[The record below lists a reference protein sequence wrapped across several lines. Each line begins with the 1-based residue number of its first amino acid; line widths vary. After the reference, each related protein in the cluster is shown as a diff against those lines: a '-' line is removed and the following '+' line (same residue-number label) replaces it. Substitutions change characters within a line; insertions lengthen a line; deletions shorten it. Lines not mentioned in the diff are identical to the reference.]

1 MKIRNGFVSNSSSS
15 SFIIP
20 KKYLSEVGL
29 EKLYNHINEAEK
41 HDVYYDFGSV
51 NYLDE
56 WLISENEDYIMGS
69 THMDNFD
76 MHEFLVKYLNIPK
89 EIIKWEY

>member
-15 SFIIP
+15 SFVLP

-29 EKLYNHINEAEK
+29 EKLYNHIEEAEK
-41 HDVYYDFGSV
+41 HSVYYDFGCMDAWS
-51 NYLDE
+51 
-56 WLISENEDYIMGS
+56 ISENEDYIMGY

-76 MHEFLVKYLNIPK
+76 MHEFLVKYLNVPS
-89 EIIKWEY
+89 EIIKWED